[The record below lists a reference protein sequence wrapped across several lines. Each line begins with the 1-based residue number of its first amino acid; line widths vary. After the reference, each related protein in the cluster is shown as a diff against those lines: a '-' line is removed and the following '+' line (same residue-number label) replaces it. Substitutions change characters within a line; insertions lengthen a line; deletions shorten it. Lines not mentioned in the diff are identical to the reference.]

1 MQNVSSSN
9 SQAVN
14 VPKLRFPGFEGEWN
28 SSRLDEFC
36 NINPKTTELPDM
48 FFYID
53 LESVVSGVLVKETI
67 VKKEEAPSRAQRLL
81 CRNDVIYQMVRP
93 YQKNNYLFT
102 VEKAFP
108 TVASTGYAQLRTIN
122 NACFLYQLINTQT
135 FTDEVLVRCTGSSYP
150 AINSNDMKEIEVSF
164 PAIKEQGKIADFLFK
179 IDERIKKQQQLVDS
193 LKLYKRGVSNALFT
207 QKISFEDKSSEWTA
221 TTMGKVCNITMGQSP
236 DSDSYNTDNVGLPLV
251 QGNADMK
258 NRITHPQRY
267 TSSPIKT
274 AEIGDVI
281 LSVRAPVGTT
291 GRANKK
297 ICLGRGVCSI
307 SGENNDFL
315 YHYFVENEAYWK
327 RVEQGGTFT
336 AISGNDIANMPIFLP
351 SNEEIEKIAFFLNL
365 IDDRISAAEETL
377 ELLFEMRRSLLQQ
390 MFI

>member
-1 MQNVSSSN
+1 MKLLSVTINDGV
-9 SQAVN
+9 
-14 VPKLRFPGFEGEWN
+14 KLRSEIEGKDN
-28 SSRLDEFC
+28 SSKD
-36 NINPKTTELPDM
+36 
-48 FFYID
+48 
-53 LESVVSGVLVKETI
+53 
-67 VKKEEAPSRAQRLL
+67 
-81 CRNDVIYQMVRP
+81 
-93 YQKNNYLFT
+93 KNNYKVVRAGDMVYNSMRMWQGANGISPYDGIVSPAYT
-102 VEKAFP
+102 VLMPKIP
-108 TVASTGYAQLRTIN
+108 I
-122 NACFLYQLINTQT
+122 
-135 FTDEVLVRCTGSSYP
+135 
-150 AINSNDMKEIEVSF
+150 SNEYF
-164 PAIKEQGKIADFLFK
+164 AALFK
-179 IDERIKKQQQLVDS
+179 NANIINEFRKNSQGMTSDTWNLKYPQIETIKVCIPSLAEQKHISDMLRALESRIKKQQQLIDS

-274 AEIGDVI
+274 SEIGDVI

-307 SGENNDFL
+307 NGENNDFL

-365 IDDRISAAEETL
+365 IDDRISATEETL